1 MSNESNKKLIYDF
14 VDGQLSAD
22 QIQRAEEL
30 MAKHPE
36 LASLHEALCSQQ
48 VRLRSLPEYS
58 LDDSFADQVVRKA
71 QAEGLFTREPASEST
86 VTTNVSSS
94 ATPAPKVTSSSSQP
108 PNSFANW
115 RSAAAAIVALAA
127 LLLVTLFIRPPTE
140 PDSSSVAAKTESTK
154 PESTTSE
161 PPQLEPSGEKPG
173 GAQPGEEQASKP
185 ESFSDGRRA
194 LPLEDLKN
202 AAIQA
207 VPSMNSP
214 GGGVA
219 NVGGGLGGIQFKKN
233 GVEADA
239 MLQPQPEGAAAALR
253 MSPKSRAVGKLRDEP
268 GVDDP
273 MVMADGLSVPG
284 NTPSQI
290 LLVNLDRDD
299 QSLELLEKTFRS
311 NGLELNWSE
320 RRFHKSDGI
329 SELDDSELDMR
340 PSPEPSELAFNVRTT
355 PAKMMA
361 MMVELNNRGD
371 VIGIDSNEPSMMGA
385 DQLFTGQNYKS
396 SQLRTM
402 RLPRQQ
408 AAAKEV
414 QPGQAR
420 SSIAEES
427 VWSADEQPASQA
439 VRELNQFFRL
449 EADPAKEE
457 SQLAQAP
464 LQSYTLVIRFQS
476 SPELQSG
483 ARIGGVGGGQQQREL
498 PSTPAVQPS
507 AADAEATTLPA
518 DEAKPAKE

>member
-214 GGGVA
+214 GGGGAGGDA
-219 NVGGGLGGIQFKKN
+219 NLGESKKDV
-233 GVEADA
+233 VEADT
-239 MLQPQPEGAAAALR
+239 MSQPEVAAALR
-253 MSPKSRAVGKLRDEP
+253 MPPKSRTAGSTSDEP

-311 NGLELNWSE
+311 NGLQLNWSTDYN
-320 RRFHKSDGI
+320 SDGI
-329 SELDDSELDMR
+329 NGISNRRDR
-340 PSPEPSELAFNVRTT
+340 FEPSDFAFNVRTT
-355 PAKMMA
+355 PAKMKA
-361 MMVELNNRGD
+361 MMMELNNRGD
-371 VIGIDSNEPSMMGA
+371 VLGIVSNEFNLRA
-385 DQLFTGQNYKS
+385 DQLAAAQGHS
-396 SQLRTM
+396 SNQLSTVRI
-402 RLPRQQ
+402 RQQ
-408 AAAKEV
+408 SAAKEV
-414 QPGQAR
+414 QPGASR
-420 SSIAEES
+420 SAVAEGS
-427 VWSADEQPASQA
+427 DRLADKQPGSQA
-439 VRELNQFFRL
+439 IQELNRFFRL
-449 EADPAKEE
+449 EAANPAKEE
-457 SQLAQAP
+457 GAQQAQAP
-464 LQSYTLVIRFQS
+464 LQSYTLVIRFQPS
-476 SPELQSG
+476 SEPQSRAQMGGFGQEPSIASEAQPE
-483 ARIGGVGGGQQQREL
+483 AAAIA
-498 PSTPAVQPS
+498 PS
-507 AADAEATTLPA
+507 A